1 MSGRQRTT
9 SLILLCAVLLVF
21 WALCRLLPAST
32 NPPATST
39 STAFV
44 LFTPTST
51 STSRLSPL
59 ATVTAVVSPTPT
71 PEDSATPIPQAT
83 DTAPSSP
90 TPTTPSPTASAT
102 PTEAPSPTG
111 TAVPRPT
118 VATEVMEYL
127 EEFVTLVVQVHDM
140 RLLGAATQIDES
152 TADQLRGVY
161 DRLHEMAVPDGAE
174 EMHVSFTIYVSVLE
188 EKCLCHIFAEVHSGD
203 AQGEHY
209 RQCENR
215 ATNTAMDLLSNR
227 FIPSREEF
235 LQAHGLSAL
244 EVGFPY

>member
-1 MSGRQRTT
+1 M
-9 SLILLCAVLLVF
+9 
-21 WALCRLLPAST
+21 
-32 NPPATST
+32 
-39 STAFV
+39 
-44 LFTPTST
+44 
-51 STSRLSPL
+51 
-59 ATVTAVVSPTPT
+59 
-71 PEDSATPIPQAT
+71 
-83 DTAPSSP
+83 
-90 TPTTPSPTASAT
+90 
-102 PTEAPSPTG
+102 
-111 TAVPRPT
+111 
-118 VATEVMEYL
+118 MEYL